1 MTIVHLIPYPIE
13 PAYHGG
19 QIRSRKTNQALRDNF
34 SSVTTICIFDMG
46 GYAPNISSVDVS
58 QEVASG
64 RWTDDWKVRDF
75 VVGDAVAETPERFR
89 EFAEL
94 FPVDTSLI
102 VVEEPWLSRAAIKVK
117 EQHFPN
123 AKIIYNSH
131 NVETIAKN
139 NILSGADNEMRSEYI
154 ERIES
159 VERRIVSLSDHVN
172 TVTEQDADYYKLWR
186 KGAISVAPNGSDVRS
201 KASLRNVIHHGIEPS
216 ANYAIFVGSA
226 HGPNIEGFKNLI
238 PSCLDILGNE
248 ERIIVAG
255 GVCDPLV
262 EVALNGDR
270 PYGFRDKVCLLG
282 RVTNFGLECLIS
294 NASAILL
301 PITYGGGSNL
311 KTAEA
316 LLSGKPIAGT
326 SKAFRGY
333 EGFIKAPGV
342 WVGDTPDEFARAIR
356 EALNNG
362 DRTFTRAGTE
372 ALLWHNTLSPIIQS
386 AKSLYQ

>member
-19 QIRSRKTNQALRDNF
+19 QIRSLKINQALHENF
-34 SSVTTICIFDMG
+34 PSVTTICIFDMG
-46 GYAPNISSVDVS
+46 GYAPNVSSVDLS
-58 QEVASG
+58 EEVASG
-64 RWTDDWKVRDF
+64 RWTVDWEVRDF
-75 VVGDAVAETPERFR
+75 VVGDAVAETPERLR
-89 EFAEL
+89 ELAGL

-102 VVEEPWLSRAAIKVK
+102 VVEEPWLSRAALKIR
-117 EQHFPN
+117 ELHFPT

-139 NILSGADNEMRSEYI
+139 NILSEADSEMRSDYI
-154 ERIES
+154 GRIES
-159 VERRIVSLSDHVN
+159 VEREIVSLSDHVN
-172 TVTEQDADYYKLWR
+172 TVTKQDADYYKKWR
-186 KGAISVAPNGSDVRS
+186 KGEISVAPNGSDVRS
-201 KASLRNVIHHGIEPS
+201 KTNLRNVIHHGIEPS
-216 ANYAIFVGSA
+216 ANYAVFVGSA

-238 PSCLDILGNE
+238 PKCIDVLTYE

-270 PYGFRDKVCLLG
+270 PYGFRDKVSLLG
-282 RVTNFGLECLIS
+282 RVTDFGLECLIS

-333 EGFIKAPGV
+333 EGFIKAPGI
-342 WVGDTPDEFARAIR
+342 WIGDTPDEFARAIR
-356 EALNNG
+356 GALDDG
-362 DRTFTRAGTE
+362 DKTFTRAGTE
-372 ALLWHNTLSPIIQS
+372 ELLWHNTLSPIIQS